1 MRLQT
6 QIDPTDQ
13 CMRRQSRKGTQL
25 ELIVAAR
32 ATSGLAHSTR
42 CKHANASQYIKR
54 MRKLAGSSADT
65 ADSRLRVKQ
74 GLVLPFQLFQLC
86 LFLNCT
92 RPKLENSD
100 RKQGKTNQ
108 SEPR

>member
-1 MRLQT
+1 DRPDRPMHAATIKKRHA
-6 QIDPTDQ
+6 IGSD
-13 CMRRQSRKGTQL
+13 RRSK
-25 ELIVAAR
+25 